1 MASANGPNGTAN
13 WKEITLTAFNA
24 MRKPLYSSSVPS
36 IANSSVSRVVNEV
49 GANDGGAEDDC
60 SGDRALDSEYDS
72 RIEEDLV
79 LDMNLDFRSN
89 VGSSLLAG
97 LVVVTSQAGEDVA
110 DHSASLLEVVE
121 EEEEDA
127 GVNTAAIGLRVL
139 TVVVVDD

>member
-1 MASANGPNGTAN
+1 MAPKTTAQV
-13 WKEITLTAFNA
+13 I
-24 MRKPLYSSSVPS
+24 
-36 IANSSVSRVVNEV
+36 
-49 GANDGGAEDDC
+49 G
-60 SGDRALDSEYDS
+60 ALDSEYDR

-110 DHSASLLEVVE
+110 GHSASLLEVV